1 MSHKTKAMRLQN
13 SSRNDDWEA
22 HHATPAPAH
31 QPWAEVCP
39 DCGHDMW
46 FDNHSHKWACAY
58 MFCPSVK
65 IMPGVKWSRR

>member
-1 MSHKTKAMRLQN
+1 MKHKQQEQKQPQVIQ
-13 SSRNDDWEA
+13 
-22 HHATPAPAH
+22 PAPAH

-65 IMPGVKWSRR
+65 IVPGVKWSRK